1 MNDTLHD
8 LRPLAPAQRHQ
19 LAFHCFDALAEG
31 QAFDLVNDHEPRGL
45 LMQFHTLHPQAFN
58 WQVVQADPGYWRIR
72 VGRVAPGQG
81 TAPAPAARQGCG
93 CGGGGGCS

>member
-1 MNDTLHD
+1 MNNALHD

-19 LAFHCFDALAEG
+19 LAFQCFDTLAEG
-31 QAFDLVNDHEPRGL
+31 EAFELVNDHEPRGL
-45 LMQFHTLHPQAFN
+45 LMQFHANRPQSFG

-72 VGRVAPGQG
+72 ISRAAPGEG
-81 TAPAPAARQGCG
+81 MAPAPVARQSCG